1 MKNHLLPAH
10 YLGFDWSGCIVLIK
24 NEILIT
30 TARIWPVNQSPLAS
44 SNGSILEVWIP
55 CRGLRIPGTGF
66 QSLSVEL
73 RFWLPIYSGIP
84 DSTSIFFPDSGILDS
99 L

>member
-66 QSLSVEL
+66 QSGFQYIVGF
-73 RFWLPIYSGIP
+73 RIP
-84 DSTSIFFPDSGILDS
+84 QA
-99 L
+99 